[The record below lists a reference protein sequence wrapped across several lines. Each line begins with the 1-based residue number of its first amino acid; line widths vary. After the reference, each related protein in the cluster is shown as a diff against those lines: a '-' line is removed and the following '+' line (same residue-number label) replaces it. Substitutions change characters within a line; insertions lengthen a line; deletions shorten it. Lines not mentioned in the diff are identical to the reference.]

1 MTPAQLQTWIDRGP
15 RAEDVDELREC
26 VKRYPYSGPLRMMLA
41 KASELAQDM
50 ERRDDLLRAG
60 AHVSSRRALFAYLMG
75 PALVAEAR
83 AVHDEVMA
91 LEEVPEE
98 ELVNMVWHDQN
109 NAASTEPDAA
119 STTEEDPAP
128 KEDESHAEEDTTP
141 ATRDAMVAAIASV
154 ISQDVADWND
164 EGGDGT
170 GERATE
176 DSAQVNAPAPRTQDV
191 PDTVPSAL
199 GGVVSMDVGREA
211 QPTSMFGQWLQQRAR
226 ETGFGA
232 PDVAEKGAAALID
245 AFLAKGDVRIGPI
258 RDSLES
264 TESWAKQSLV
274 EDPSLVTETMAK
286 LYAQQGQIGR
296 ARKAYK
302 LLALKYPEKSVY
314 FAAQLKKLR
323 NS

>member
-98 ELVNMVWHDQN
+98 ELVNMVWHDQ
-109 NAASTEPDAA
+109 SDSPLTDQDAA

-128 KEDESHAEEDTTP
+128 EEDGSHVEEDATP

-164 EGGDGT
+164 KGSDET
-170 GERATE
+170 EERATE
-176 DSAQVNAPAPRTQDV
+176 DSGQVNAPAPRTQDV

-211 QPTSMFGQWLQQRAR
+211 QPTSMFGLWLQQRAR

-232 PDVAEKGAAALID
+232 PDIAEKGAAALID

>member
-83 AVHDEVMA
+83 VVHDEVMA

-109 NAASTEPDAA
+109 NTTSTEPDAA

-128 KEDESHAEEDTTP
+128 EEDGSHVEEDATP

-164 EGGDGT
+164 EGSD
-170 GERATE
+170 EMEEAATE
-176 DSAQVNAPAPRTQDV
+176 DSSQVNAPASRTQDV

-211 QPTSMFGQWLQQRAR
+211 QPTSMFGQWLQRRAR

-232 PDVAEKGAAALID
+232 PDIAEKGAAALID

>member
-98 ELVNMVWHDQN
+98 ELVNMVWHDQ
-109 NAASTEPDAA
+109 SDSPLTDQDAA

-128 KEDESHAEEDTTP
+128 EEDGSHVEEDATP

-164 EGGDGT
+164 EGCDET
-170 GERATE
+170 EEAATE
-176 DSAQVNAPAPRTQDV
+176 DSAQVNGPAPRTQDV

-211 QPTSMFGQWLQQRAR
+211 QPTSMFGLWLQQRAR

>member
-109 NAASTEPDAA
+109 NTTSTEPDAA

-128 KEDESHAEEDTTP
+128 EEDGSHVEEDATP

-164 EGGDGT
+164 EGSD
-170 GERATE
+170 EMEEAATE
-176 DSAQVNAPAPRTQDV
+176 DSSQVNAPASRTQDV

-199 GGVVSMDVGREA
+199 DGVVSMDVGREA

-232 PDVAEKGAAALID
+232 PDTAEKGAAALID

-258 RDSLES
+258 RDSSES

>member
-109 NAASTEPDAA
+109 NTTSTEPDAA

-128 KEDESHAEEDTTP
+128 EEDGSH
-141 ATRDAMVAAIASV
+141 V
-154 ISQDVADWND
+154 
-164 EGGDGT
+164 E
-170 GERATE
+170 E
-176 DSAQVNAPAPRTQDV
+176 DH
-191 PDTVPSAL
+191 L
-199 GGVVSMDVGREA
+199 
-211 QPTSMFGQWLQQRAR
+211 
-226 ETGFGA
+226 
-232 PDVAEKGAAALID
+232 
-245 AFLAKGDVRIGPI
+245 DVRRADRVQDI
-258 RDSLES
+258 R
-264 TESWAKQSLV
+264 
-274 EDPSLVTETMAK
+274 
-286 LYAQQGQIGR
+286 
-296 ARKAYK
+296 
-302 LLALKYPEKSVY
+302 
-314 FAAQLKKLR
+314 
-323 NS
+323 

>member
-50 ERRDDLLRAG
+50 ERREDLLRAG

-109 NAASTEPDAA
+109 NTTSTEPDVA

-128 KEDESHAEEDTTP
+128 EEDGSHVEEDATP

-170 GERATE
+170 EERATE

-258 RDSLES
+258 RDSLET
-264 TESWAKQSLV
+264 TEEWAKQSLV

>member
-109 NAASTEPDAA
+109 NTTSTEPDAA

-128 KEDESHAEEDTTP
+128 EEDGSHVEEDATP

-170 GERATE
+170 EEHATE

-191 PDTVPSAL
+191 PDTVLPAL
-199 GGVVSMDVGREA
+199 DGVVSMDVGREA

-258 RDSLES
+258 RDSLET
-264 TESWAKQSLV
+264 TEEWAKQSLV

>member
-109 NAASTEPDAA
+109 NTTSTEPDAA

-128 KEDESHAEEDTTP
+128 EEDGSHVEEDTTP

-164 EGGDGT
+164 EGSD
-170 GERATE
+170 EMEEAATE
-176 DSAQVNAPAPRTQDV
+176 DSSQVNAPASRTQDV

-199 GGVVSMDVGREA
+199 DGVASMDVGREA

-232 PDVAEKGAAALID
+232 PDTAEKGAAALID

-323 NS
+323 NT

>member
-98 ELVNMVWHDQN
+98 ELVNMVWHDQ
-109 NAASTEPDAA
+109 SDTPLTDPDAV
-119 STTEEDPAP
+119 STTEEDLAP
-128 KEDESHAEEDTTP
+128 EEDGSHAEEGATP

-164 EGGDGT
+164 EGSDET
-170 GERATE
+170 EEAATE
-176 DSAQVNAPAPRTQDV
+176 DSAQVNAPAPPTQDV

-258 RDSLES
+258 RDSLET
-264 TESWAKQSLV
+264 TEEWAKQSLV

>member
-98 ELVNMVWHDQN
+98 ELVNMVWHDQ
-109 NAASTEPDAA
+109 SDTPLTDPDAA
-119 STTEEDPAP
+119 STTAEDPAP
-128 KEDESHAEEDTTP
+128 EEDESHVEEEVKP

-164 EGGDGT
+164 EGSDET
-170 GERATE
+170 EEAATE
-176 DSAQVNAPAPRTQDV
+176 DSTQVNAPEPRAQDV
-191 PDTVPSAL
+191 PDTAPLAL
-199 GGVVSMDVGREA
+199 AGVVSMDVGREA
-211 QPTSMFGQWLQQRAR
+211 HPTSMFGQWLQLRAR

-258 RDSLES
+258 RESSES